1 MNPVKLICSVFGMLL
16 ATSTCS
22 ARCAA
27 STIIAETT
35 YPASDLGNGTFRNP
49 VIWADVPDLCVI
61 RVDSTYYMV
70 STTMHMSPGI
80 PVMRS
85 YDLVNW
91 EIINYCYP
99 QLETTDAFAL
109 KNGKNDYAAGSWA
122 SNIRYDKTL
131 KRFFVITACQSTG
144 KSYIFST
151 SDIVNGPWHR
161 NDIEKCYDPGLLL
174 EGPERGNRRWVLYGQ
189 QRECYR
195 EIFVDEKTFD
205 VTLGPEMLWK
215 EVCDHEGRSDVWVEG
230 AQSLMIG
237 NEIYLF
243 MISLRDG
250 RTQIVWRGKDI
261 NDPDSWQVRRVF
273 YKGQIINVYGT
284 EVMPSSGIAQGAIVD
299 TPDGKWYALLFQD
312 NGAVGRIPVLIPVTW
327 TDDGW
332 PVLGNNGETVNEI
345 LPKPG
350 DRNAVGTTDIVTSDN
365 FDNGTRRLIIR
376 EEDTNSPVTSGITIK
391 DLNKIISDNAGNTTA
406 IDSVIAMNEYG
417 YNGSNLKLQWQ
428 WNHNPNN
435 NLWSLTDRKG
445 WLRLKGGIRANNI
458 REARNTLTQRTFGP
472 QSSAVT
478 YIDASGMKDGDYAG
492 LTLFANRYGY
502 IGITMRDG
510 TRYIQMR
517 RATAKD
523 DAGGKVIAE
532 SPLKSD
538 KVYLKADCD
547 FGYDKRDTATFSY
560 SMDGKSWTR
569 LGDTLKMVYE
579 WPDFMGYRFGLFYYP
594 TCNLGGHA
602 DFDYFRVSY

>member
-1 MNPVKLICSVFGMLL
+1 MIPDFCSKVRNE
-16 ATSTCS
+16 AT
-22 ARCAA
+22 
-27 STIIAETT
+27 
-35 YPASDLGNGTFRNP
+35 
-49 VIWADVPDLCVI
+49 AD
-61 RVDSTYYMV
+61 
-70 STTMHMSPGI
+70 G
-80 PVMRS
+80 
-85 YDLVNW
+85 
-91 EIINYCYP
+91 
-99 QLETTDAFAL
+99 
-109 KNGKNDYAAGSWA
+109 
-122 SNIRYDKTL
+122 
-131 KRFFVITACQSTG
+131 
-144 KSYIFST
+144 
-151 SDIVNGPWHR
+151 
-161 NDIEKCYDPGLLL
+161 
-174 EGPERGNRRWVLYGQ
+174 VLYGQ

-215 EVCDHEGRSDVWVEG
+215 EDCDHEGRSDVWVEG

-435 NLWSLTDRKG
+435 NLWSLTDRK
-445 WLRLKGGIRANNI
+445 
-458 REARNTLTQRTFGP
+458 
-472 QSSAVT
+472 
-478 YIDASGMKDGDYAG
+478 DG
-492 LTLFANRYGY
+492 
-502 IGITMRDG
+502 
-510 TRYIQMR
+510 
-517 RATAKD
+517 
-523 DAGGKVIAE
+523 
-532 SPLKSD
+532 SD
-538 KVYLKADCD
+538 
-547 FGYDKRDTATFSY
+547 
-560 SMDGKSWTR
+560 
-569 LGDTLKMVYE
+569 
-579 WPDFMGYRFGLFYYP
+579 
-594 TCNLGGHA
+594 
-602 DFDYFRVSY
+602 